1 MSKQQTIIE
10 VNGQDISYFNAD
22 LKMQLQKYVDPKIT
36 CLRML
41 VDPDA
46 EPVNG
51 RRPAYM
57 KGIFQVDY
65 DNLSPDP
72 FYIKTEHYVY
82 SNDTREINEAI
93 LEYKEKDHDQFTA
106 EGYDVLYEDPPM
118 IKTYKYQETLVPGE
132 DYFVTRIRFR
142 YNLKLHTDIK
152 E

>member
-10 VNGQDISYFNAD
+10 VNGQDIGYFNAD
-22 LKMQLQKYVDPKIT
+22 LKMQLQKYVGPKIT

-46 EPVNG
+46 APVNG

-65 DNLSPDP
+65 DN
-72 FYIKTEHYVY
+72 KTEHYVY

-132 DYFVTRIRFR
+132 DYFITRIRFR